1 MSDNSL
7 IIKLGIEDANATKKI
22 KELQAE
28 LKTMDK
34 QMDALD
40 TSTENFNT
48 NMTNIGKKIDL
59 AKTKIS
65 ALEEELKQYA
75 TRQREANTRLTE
87 AKQKY
92 EQLANSSGASK
103 TEIANANKEVQNAQT
118 HYNNMTRKVAETNAE
133 IQKVTNEI
141 SKMSAEMRQM
151 PFENLSQ
158 KLDKAS
164 SAFSTM
170 AKLSAP
176 LATAFAGLFTA
187 GITQATEFEYA
198 MKKVQAVSGATQEE
212 FEQLSEKAREL
223 GGATEYSAVEVSDAF
238 YYMSLAGWDVQ
249 ESLDG
254 VAPLLDLATAS
265 TESLATV
272 SDILTDNLGS
282 FNMTAQDT
290 GKACDI
296 LASASSN
303 SNTTVEMLG
312 QSFKSVA
319 PVAGAMGYT
328 MQDTALMLGL
338 MANAGIKAESAG
350 TQLRTTLANLAN
362 PTKAVSNA
370 MSEYNVSLT
379 NADGTMKTLKDVV
392 SDLRT
397 AFSGLDEAQKAELAS
412 TLAGK
417 EGMSGLLVIVNSS
430 DEDFNSLAD
439 SIYNCEGATAQMAET
454 MRDSTQ
460 GDIDELKSKMQELA
474 ISIGEK
480 LLPYFVE
487 AMEKISDLLDWFS
500 NLNDETQ
507 DSIIQFG
514 LFSIAFS
521 SITGVLSKVTGGLSS
536 VCTSL
541 GEFAKKSEITGEA
554 VSTFGRVVNGA
565 LSFDGVAVVAGGV
578 LIGGA
583 LYALY
588 KGFETVYTVSKNSEG
603 ILTNAQ
609 MINLID
615 TTEAQSNLK
624 SLQDT
629 FEELWNVSEQTLSG
643 VIQNGTALSKE
654 LMEEQ
659 LQTYK
664 QGHERA
670 LAQIETFRT
679 SSKEII
685 DLKYAEELAIAQT
698 KSDEEVAIVQEKVQ
712 LEKDAIDR
720 YWNERILKENQGY
733 EQVINDTIQGN
744 SQVNAQNE
752 LFHEQAINNLNN
764 YMANQEAI
772 YLGNSGRVYAI
783 QEEEQLKLNQML
795 ANYSQMN
802 LTQQQEYVGTLDE
815 QMKIFYQAQLDS
827 AEQHYT
833 DRLAE
838 IEKYSAEE
846 LALNGTSH
854 KELAEQALQ
863 AYNAEKESAGIQYQ
877 ELLAMRDNYSQQAQ
891 ERLNFAIMA
900 EQEARLQG
908 YNIQQQDVSTFY
920 EIVQGLYEQ
929 GHTDINEVVNTAMG
943 QLQGDL
949 QGEYSDME
957 GDLTDHGSRQT
968 SIMKGNMDDLNTEAQ
983 IGVDGVNEKIETL
996 QDHEQE
1002 VKTTFTEEGYSG
1014 VWGKLQS
1021 IMGAVSK
1028 ASAKVTSI
1036 VTGAG
1041 ASLFRSDENAF
1052 PSDMEYRFST
1062 DDYSFPEASMFNY
1075 ELEYASISPYASA
1088 YGGTS
1093 DIINSTA
1100 VGAYASGG
1108 SLTRNNDYNLDN
1120 ILKLLQQISDGQTL
1134 NGGEF
1139 SINIENLNVRSEQ
1152 DIKRIARELEELR
1165 KMELKGRGE

>member
-1 MSDNSL
+1 
-7 IIKLGIEDANATKKI
+7 
-22 KELQAE
+22 
-28 LKTMDK
+28 
-34 QMDALD
+34 
-40 TSTENFNT
+40 
-48 NMTNIGKKIDL
+48 
-59 AKTKIS
+59 
-65 ALEEELKQYA
+65 
-75 TRQREANTRLTE
+75 
-87 AKQKY
+87 
-92 EQLANSSGASK
+92 
-103 TEIANANKEVQNAQT
+103 
-118 HYNNMTRKVAETNAE
+118 MTRKVAETNAE

-141 SKMSAEMRQM
+141 SKMSAEMREM

-350 TQLRTTLANLAN
+350 TQLRTTLANLAS
-362 PTKAVSNA
+362 PTKSMSTA
-370 MSEYNVSLT
+370 MSEYGVSLT
-379 NADGTMKTLKDVV
+379 NADGTMKSLKDVML
-392 SDLRT
+392 DLKS
-397 AFSGLDEAQKAELAS
+397 AFSGLDETQKAELAS

-417 EGMSGLLVIVNSS
+417 EAMAGLLSIVNTS
-430 DEDFNSLAD
+430 DEDFNTLAD
-439 SIYNCEGATAQMAET
+439 AIYNCDGATAQMAET

-460 GDIDELKSKMQELA
+460 GEIDQLKSKMQELA

-487 AMEKISDLLDWFS
+487 AMEKISDLIDWFS
-500 NLNDETQ
+500 NLSDGTQ

-514 LFSIAFS
+514 FFTIAFS
-521 SITGVLSKVTGGLSS
+521 SITGVLSKVTGGMSS
-536 VCTSL
+536 FCTAL
-541 GEFAKKSEITGEA
+541 GEVAKKSETTGKA
-554 VSTFGRVVNGA
+554 IDNFVSLISGGLNFNGI
-565 LSFDGVAVVAGGV
+565 AVVAGGA
-578 LIGGA
+578 LIGGS

-603 ILTNAQ
+603 VLTNAQ
-609 MINLID
+609 MMNLID
-615 TTEAQSNLK
+615 TTPAQNSLK
-624 SLQDT
+624 ALQDS
-629 FEELWNVSEQTLSG
+629 FEELWNVSEQTLAS
-643 VIQNGTALSKE
+643 VIQNSTALTKE
-654 LMEEQ
+654 AMEQQ
-659 LQTYK
+659 LQAYK
-664 QGHERA
+664 QGHDKA

-685 DLKYAEELAIAQT
+685 DLKYADELATAQT
-698 KSDEEVAIVQEKVQ
+698 KSDEEVAIVEEKIQ
-712 LEKDAIDR
+712 SEKDAIDR
-720 YWNERILKENQGY
+720 YWNDRIIKENQGY
-733 EQVINDTIQGN
+733 EQVINDTIQAN

-752 LFHEQAINNLNN
+752 QFQEQALNNLNN

-795 ANYSQMN
+795 EDYGQMN
-802 LTQQQEYVGTLDE
+802 LTQQQENVGALDE

-833 DRLAE
+833 DRLSE

-854 KELAEQALQ
+854 QELAEQALQ

-877 ELLAMRDNYSQQAQ
+877 QLLAMKDDYSQQAQ
-891 ERLNFAIMA
+891 EKLNFAIMA

-908 YNIQQQDVSTFY
+908 YNIQQGDVATFY
-920 EIVQGLYEQ
+920 EIVQGLYED

-943 QLQGDL
+943 ELQGDL

-957 GDLTDHGSRQT
+957 GDLTDHGTRQT
-968 SIMKGNMDDLNTEAQ
+968 GIMKGNMEDLNEEAQ
-983 IGVDGVNEKIETL
+983 TGVNGVNEKIETL
-996 QDHEQE
+996 EDHEQE
-1002 VKTTFTEEGYSG
+1002 VKTKFTEEGYNN

-1021 IMGAVSK
+1021 VMGAIAG

-1041 ASLFRSDENAF
+1041 SKLFRRNDENDLL
-1052 PSDMEYRFST
+1052 SNIEYRLSPE
-1062 DDYSFPEASMFNY
+1062 DYSFPEASMFNY
-1075 ELEYASISPYASA
+1075 EVEYASISPYASA

-1100 VGAYASGG
+1100 VGQYASGG
-1108 SLTRNNDYNLDN
+1108 SLTRNNEYNFDD
-1120 ILKLLQQISDGQTL
+1120 ILKLLQQISDGQNL

-1139 SINIENLNVRSEQ
+1139 SINIENLNVRSED
-1152 DIKRIARELEELR
+1152 DIRRLARELEELR
-1165 KMELKGRGE
+1165 KMDLLGIGE